1 MFQLYE
7 TVTGNRV
14 ESLYMVETTLI
25 FSLQDEMI
33 PPGNKVDNAILHIRV
48 PQNFSVNSRL
58 TFIKNNEIISNV
70 SPDELNTHPRLLLL

>member
-33 PPGNKVDNAILHIRV
+33 PPGNKVDNAILHIWV

-58 TFIKNNEIISNV
+58 TFIKNNEFISNV
-70 SPDELNTHPRLLLL
+70 SPDELNTHPRLLL